1 MISSQ
6 VNCIGYLRQGC
17 TLGRIDTASA
27 LRNLTTARPESKRR
41 VRMSVTILITVS
53 LLYKRHGLERSSWY
67 RSAASYRLNAI
78 LMLTQLVTNREYYE
92 LLAKR

>member
-27 LRNLTTARPESKRR
+27 LRNLCSNSICAISRRLVVDLPYSKSTTNLQ
-41 VRMSVTILITVS
+41 LI
-53 LLYKRHGLERSSWY
+53 YG
-67 RSAASYRLNAI
+67 
-78 LMLTQLVTNREYYE
+78 
-92 LLAKR
+92 